1 MDLGMTPIRDTN
13 GTLISIVF
21 DVDKYKVAN
30 YNINLFSKEAKDYIF
45 LNFLGLYRDW
55 ETWSG
60 IVTGKQE
67 ALS

>member
-21 DVDKYKVAN
+21 DVDKYRVAN

-45 LNFLGLYRDW
+45 SKFPRD
-55 ETWSG
+55 
-60 IVTGKQE
+60 
-67 ALS
+67 LSSLEKELLWLMYYSYYY